1 MVANNSTT
9 LKVTLP
15 SDQEIVLTREFDFPR
30 DLVFEAF
37 TRPEHIAQWWG
48 PRGTTV
54 PSCHMDFRPGGNW
67 RFVSRD
73 ADGNEFG
80 FKGEIREVV
89 PPERIVQTFEF
100 EGMPGHISVETLR
113 LEDLGG
119 RTRITVT
126 SRISTVFSFSCSMAT
141 PSESAPSTRGEERSA
156 LPSSHCGAEN
166 GLGENVSDSR

>member
-37 TRPEHIAQWWG
+37 TKPEHIARWWG

-54 PSCHMDFRPGGNW
+54 PSCQMDFRAGGKW

-73 ADGNEFG
+73 ADGNEFA
-80 FKGEIREVV
+80 FRGEIREVV

-100 EGMPGHISVETLR
+100 EGMPGHVSVETLR

-119 RTRITVT
+119 RTRVTVT
-126 SRISTVFSFSCSMAT
+126 SRFDSVMDRDGMLQSGMEKGAAESYDRLSEYLQTLAT
-141 PSESAPSTRGEERSA
+141 
-156 LPSSHCGAEN
+156 H
-166 GLGENVSDSR
+166 

>member
-54 PSCHMDFRPGGNW
+54 PSCQMDFRAGGKW

-80 FKGEIREVV
+80 FRGEIREVV

-100 EGMPGHISVETLR
+100 EGMPGHISVDTLR

-119 RTRITVT
+119 RTRMTVT
-126 SRISTVFSFSCSMAT
+126 SQFDSVMDRDGMLQSGMEKGAAESYERL
-141 PSESAPSTRGEERSA
+141 SEYLQTLARR
-156 LPSSHCGAEN
+156 
-166 GLGENVSDSR
+166 

>member
-54 PSCHMDFRPGGNW
+54 PSCQMDFRAGGKW

-80 FKGEIREVV
+80 FRGEIREVV

-100 EGMPGHISVETLR
+100 EGMPGHVSVETLR

-119 RTRITVT
+119 RTRMTVT
-126 SRISTVFSFSCSMAT
+126 SQFDSVMDRDGMLQSGMEKGAAESYERL
-141 PSESAPSTRGEERSA
+141 SEYLQTLARR
-156 LPSSHCGAEN
+156 
-166 GLGENVSDSR
+166 

>member
-1 MVANNSTT
+1 MVANNRSTLT
-9 LKVTLP
+9 VTLP
-15 SDQEIVLTREFDFPR
+15 SDREIVLTREFDFAR

-37 TRPEHIAQWWG
+37 TKPEHIAQWWG

-54 PSCHMDFRPGGNW
+54 PSCDMDFRPGGNW

-73 ADGNEFG
+73 AEGNEFG
-80 FKGEIREVV
+80 FRGEIREVV

-119 RTRITVT
+119 RTRMTVT
-126 SRISTVFSFSCSMAT
+126 SRFDSVMDRDGMLQSGMEKGAAESYDRL
-141 PSESAPSTRGEERSA
+141 SEYLQTLA
-156 LPSSHCGAEN
+156 
-166 GLGENVSDSR
+166 

>member
-54 PSCHMDFRPGGNW
+54 PSCQMDFRAGGKW

-80 FKGEIREVV
+80 FRGEIREVV
-89 PPERIVQTFEF
+89 PPERIVQTEIFDV
-100 EGMPGHISVETLR
+100 PGFDDKAAINTLT
-113 LEDLGG
+113 LEDLGQ
-119 RTRITVT
+119 RAKLVAR
-126 SRISTVFSFSCSMAT
+126 SRFPSVEDLEGALAT
-141 PSESAPSTRGEERSA
+141 GMIGGALDTYDRLAEEIA
-156 LPSSHCGAEN
+156 KG
-166 GLGENVSDSR
+166 

>member
-1 MVANNSTT
+1 MVTNNSST
-9 LKVTLP
+9 LTVTLP
-15 SDQEIVLTREFDFPR
+15 SDREIVLTREFDFPR

-54 PSCHMDFRPGGNW
+54 PSCQMDFRAGGKW

-80 FKGEIREVV
+80 FRGEIREVV

-100 EGMPGHISVETLR
+100 EGMPGHISVDTLR

-119 RTRITVT
+119 RTRMTVT
-126 SRISTVFSFSCSMAT
+126 SQFDSVMDRDGMLQSGMEKGAAESYERL
-141 PSESAPSTRGEERSA
+141 SEYLQTLARR
-156 LPSSHCGAEN
+156 
-166 GLGENVSDSR
+166 

>member
-54 PSCHMDFRPGGNW
+54 PSCQMDFRAGGKW

-80 FKGEIREVV
+80 FRGEIREVV

-100 EGMPGHISVETLR
+100 EGMPGHVSVETLR

-119 RTRITVT
+119 RTRMTVT
-126 SRISTVFSFSCSMAT
+126 SRFDSVMDRDGMLQSGMEKGAAESYDRL
-141 PSESAPSTRGEERSA
+141 SEYLQTLARR
-156 LPSSHCGAEN
+156 
-166 GLGENVSDSR
+166 